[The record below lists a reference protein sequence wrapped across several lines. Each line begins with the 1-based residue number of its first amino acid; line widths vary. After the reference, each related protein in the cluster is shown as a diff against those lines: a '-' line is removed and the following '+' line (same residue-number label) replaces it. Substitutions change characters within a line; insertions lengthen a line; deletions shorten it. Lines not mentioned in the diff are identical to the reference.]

1 MRSVLLAG
9 VVAGLLAAIPSASA
23 DSFAINEYSTRDLGL
38 ANAGRAT
45 QRGDAAAAWGNPAL
59 IAALRRGTVTGS
71 LSGILG
77 DSQFDDR
84 GSIDLLSRP
93 LGGDTRGFLENALVP
108 GVQAAWPINDRM
120 AVGLAITAPFGLA
133 TEYESNWPGRYQ
145 ALKSSL
151 RTVDINPSFSWQITD
166 SFAVGVGVSAQY
178 AKATLNSMID
188 FGAVCLSR
196 LAPASC
202 AGLGLLPQAADGFTE
217 IEGDSWEWG
226 WNVGAAWSPTP
237 DWTIGLTY
245 RSGVDHTLEGDAKF
259 VVPTNAAILT
269 STGAFTDTPGS
280 AELNLPDMAELGVRW
295 QTNPQLA
302 LYAAAQWKQWSNLA
316 ELRVDFE
323 NPAQPDSVEE
333 LNYED
338 SWRYSFGVE
347 YQIEPQWMLRAGL
360 AFDGS
365 PTQPEFRTA
374 RIPDNDRMVYAVGA
388 SWTPND
394 DWSVDFAYNRIQIDD
409 TEFDHVG
416 NFNDRVTGEYTGH
429 ANVISVGATRR
440 F

>member
-1 MRSVLLAG
+1 MRPVLLAG
-9 VVAGLLAAIPSASA
+9 IAASLLATAPAAVA

-45 QRGDAAAAWGNPAL
+45 QRGDAAGAWGNPAL
-59 IAALRRGTVTGS
+59 IAALRRGSVTGS

-77 DSQFDDR
+77 ASRFRDAGSHDALGRSLGFDT
-84 GSIDLLSRP
+84 S
-93 LGGDTRGFLENALVP
+93 GFLEDAMVP
-108 GVQAAWPINDRM
+108 GLQVAWPINDRM
-120 AVGLAITAPFGLA
+120 AVGLAVTVPFGLA

-151 RTVDINPSFSWQITD
+151 RTADINPSFSWQITD
-166 SFAVGVGVSAQY
+166 SFSVGVGVSAQY

-188 FGAVCLSR
+188 FGAVCLAR
-196 LAPASC
+196 LPTSTCASQR
-202 AGLGLLPQAADGFTE
+202 LLPQAADGFTE

-226 WNVGAAWSPTP
+226 WNVGAAWSPAP

-245 RSGVDHTLEGDAKF
+245 RSGIDHTLEGDAKF
-259 VVPTNAAILT
+259 IVPSTAAILT

-280 AELNLPDMAELGVRW
+280 AELNLPDSAELGVRW
-295 QTNPQLA
+295 QATPQIT
-302 LYAAAQWKQWSNLA
+302 LYGAAQWKKWSTLE

-323 NPAQPDSVEE
+323 NPAQPDSVEV

-338 SWRYSFGVE
+338 SWRYSLGVE
-347 YQIEPQWMLRAGL
+347 YQIEPQWTLRAGI

-374 RIPDNDRMVYAVGA
+374 RIPDNDRQVYAFGA
-388 SWTPND
+388 SWTPSD
-394 DWSVDFAYNRIQIDD
+394 DWSVDFAYNRIEIDD
-409 TEFDHVG
+409 TQFDHTG
-416 NFNDRVTGEYTGH
+416 NFADRVIGEYTGH
-429 ANVISVGATRR
+429 ANVVSIGATRR